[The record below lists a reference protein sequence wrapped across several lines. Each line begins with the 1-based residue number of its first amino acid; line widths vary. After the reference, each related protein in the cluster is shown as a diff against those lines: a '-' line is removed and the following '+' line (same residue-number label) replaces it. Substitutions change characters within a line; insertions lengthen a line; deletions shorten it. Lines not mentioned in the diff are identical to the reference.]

1 MPDITNLNLDYERPI
16 KLSED
21 VYWVGHYDAQ
31 SGSYSNPYIVVEND
45 EAVLIDGGSR
55 KDFPS
60 VMMKIM
66 EIGLTPSSIAALV
79 YQNYT
84 PRLCGS
90 LPHMEVIVGRN
101 DLKIIS
107 DRANHMFIQH
117 YSESAIL
124 IPLEDLD
131 FGFTFSSGRRL
142 KFINTPF
149 AHSAGSFVTF
159 DEKSGILFT
168 SDLFSSYGNELNL
181 FLKLKA
187 KCKSCREYPDCPDNL
202 KHCRIHEIS
211 RFHRNI
217 MASERALRYAIEQV
231 ARVPFTTIAPQHGGV
246 IHDAEDIVFVCDL
259 LSSLKGVGIDS
270 VIGDRSFFNLGD
282 TGPIKNRL
290 GEKPLIEPTSNNQSI

>member
-21 VYWVGHYDAQ
+21 VYWVGAYDVH
-31 SGSYSNPYIVVEND
+31 SGAYSNPFIIVEND
-45 EAVLIDGGSR
+45 EAILIDGGSR
-55 KDFPS
+55 ADFPS

-66 EIGLTPSSIAALV
+66 EIGLTPSSIVALV

-90 LPHMEVIVGRN
+90 LPHMEVIIGRK

-117 YSESAIL
+117 YSESANL

-131 FGFTFSSGRRL
+131 HQYVFSSGRRL
-142 KFINTPF
+142 HFINTPF

-168 SDLFSSYGNELNL
+168 NDLFSGYGAEVNL
-181 FLKLKA
+181 FLKFST
-187 KCKSCREYPDCPDNL
+187 KCKTCEDYPDCPDKL
-202 KHCRIHEIS
+202 KYCPIYDIL
-211 RFHRNI
+211 RFHKNI
-217 MASERALRYAIEQV
+217 MASERALKYALEQI
-231 ARVPFTTIAPQHGGV
+231 AKVPFITIAPQHGGI
-246 IHDAEDIVFVCDL
+246 IHDAEDIILICDL
-259 LSSLKGVGIDS
+259 LSNLRGVGIDS

-282 TGPIKNRL
+282 TSPIKKRL
-290 GEKPLIEPTSNNQSI
+290 GRSFLTEPTSNN